1 MSQGFAHHPFDGR
14 AFDKLSPCSGR
25 TGIGALFPLE
35 IQRRCAGRPARSK
48 GCKSLTTKK

>member
-1 MSQGFAHHPFDGR
+1 MSHGFAHHPFDGR

-35 IQRRCAGRPARSK
+35 SQRSP
-48 GCKSLTTKK
+48 KK